1 MPLDLNRPSKCLS
14 PLNIGRN
21 KAVWPAKVKIGLE
34 KIKVESKWTLSSVY
48 TKLLEEASF
57 THSIFRTYPK
67 RRKFGRSA
75 FEDNTCHPGSDVA
88 RSSFYPF
95 HPMST
100 TNSSSRILARTSAPI
115 HSNIDPS
122 DIISHLRPAD
132 NDSRGYNALNGDNQ
146 ILPTR
151 VHNQMEFRPEYLYKL
166 GKLLQEMILYSL
178 NYGVLQVFLFWEIN
192 YYVSSIELYANFRS
206 LKFDQ
211 METFRIRRG
220 QGLTILGY
228 SRGRLD
234 SRHVHA
240 WGWRHVDQNNMQT
253 VEKFSADVTSISNFK
268 IKRLRTY
275 FRTVRRLSKFRRVC
289 RICAKSLFPTD
300 TTTALGVPDRGT
312 LNGRVIPSSM
322 SEHAMSVYIRRDTPL
337 IFFGRVFLNEFGD
350 QSRSMVKRNGQYLS
364 EIEVWKT
371 G

>member
-1 MPLDLNRPSKCLS
+1 MSKIERSAEEGERLSTGNSIVVPIARYPDAFRDL
-14 PLNIGRN
+14 
-21 KAVWPAKVKIGLE
+21 VPAL
-34 KIKVESKWTLSSVY
+34 WTLKATSNVQ
-48 TKLLEEASF
+48 E
-57 THSIFRTYPK
+57 
-67 RRKFGRSA
+67 FGRKIFLKEHVKCTADVYFMSV
-75 FEDNTCHPGSDVA
+75 FEDDNNGPLRMNVTA
-88 RSSFYPF
+88 F
-95 HPMST
+95 ST
-100 TNSSSRILARTSAPI
+100 Y
-115 HSNIDPS
+115 
-122 DIISHLRPAD
+122 
-132 NDSRGYNALNGDNQ
+132 RGT

-166 GKLLQEMILYSL
+166 ENVARRDRISASL
-178 NYGVLQVFLFWEIN
+178 AVHLSAVFPFLFQA
-192 YYVSSIELYANFRS
+192 SIRPGFYKSWS

-240 WGWRHVDQNNMQT
+240 RGWRHVDQNNMQT